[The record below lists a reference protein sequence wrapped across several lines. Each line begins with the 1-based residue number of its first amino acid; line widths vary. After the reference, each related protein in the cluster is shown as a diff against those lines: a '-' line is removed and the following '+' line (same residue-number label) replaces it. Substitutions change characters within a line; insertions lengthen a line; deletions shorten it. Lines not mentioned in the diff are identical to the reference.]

1 MNRRFVLFIATGSPG
16 NIRPMIAAARACR
29 VAGIPVMCSTIP
41 LWEHWVRAHGVP
53 WRALSAGVATLLTAD
68 LRYPDVAHDLGSR
81 SVITK
86 LRTRLAVSRALTLF
100 SNELTQ
106 LLADASLIVCQHPLQ
121 RVATHADALGIPC
134 ITVSRY
140 GTPPSSGGERDRPVL
155 YAASPALSDP
165 AVVQTALQ
173 RITGEWLLPEPEAL
187 AAPLERFVRV
197 NLPYVIVT
205 HGAFLGAS
213 AQRVVQMAATCVRDL
228 GMRCLILMPADLETV
243 KSDEQTMTW
252 SGPLTHQHV
261 IAGAACVIHPGGAG
275 TTHRV
280 VRAGVPGLA
289 IPLYPTDAYW
299 ARRAL
304 QVQLTLAVLQPNE
317 VTTSSL
323 SDALAHL
330 VTDVS
335 YRHRS
340 RLIATKMAAEHGLDQ
355 MLTVVQP
362 YLGVS

>member
-1 MNRRFVLFIATGSPG
+1 M
-16 NIRPMIAAARACR
+16 
-29 VAGIPVMCSTIP
+29 
-41 LWEHWVRAHGVP
+41 
-53 WRALSAGVATLLTAD
+53 SAGVATLLTGD
-68 LRYPDVAHDLGSR
+68 LWYPDVVHDLGSR

-86 LRTRLAVSRALTLF
+86 LRTRLAVSRAQTLF
-100 SNELTQ
+100 SHELTQ
-106 LLADASLIVCQHPLQ
+106 LLADASLIVCHQALQ
-121 RVATHADALGIPC
+121 RVTMHADALGIPC
-134 ITVSRY
+134 IAVSRY
-140 GTPPSSGGERDRPVL
+140 GTPPSLGSERNRAVL

-173 RITGEWLLPEPEAL
+173 RITGEWLLPEPEVR

-197 NLPYVIVT
+197 NLPYVVVT
-205 HGAFLGAS
+205 HGAYLGAS

-289 IPLYPTDAYW
+289 IPLSPSDMYW
-299 ARRAL
+299 AQRAL
-304 QVQLTLAVLQPNE
+304 QVQLTIAVLHPNE
-317 VTTSSL
+317 LTKSVL

-340 RLIATKMAAEHGLDQ
+340 RLIATKMAAEQGLDQ

>member
-1 MNRRFVLFIATGSPG
+1 MNRRFVLFIAMGSPG

-29 VAGIPVMCSTIP
+29 VAGIPVVCCTIP
-41 LWEHWVRAHGVP
+41 IWEHWVRAHGVP
-53 WRALSAGVATLLTAD
+53 WRAISAGVATLLTGD
-68 LRYPDVAHDLGSR
+68 LRYPDVAHDPASR
-81 SVITK
+81 SVYSK
-86 LRTRLAVSRALTLF
+86 LRTLMVVSRAQTLF
-100 SNELTQ
+100 SIELTQ
-106 LLADASLIVCQHPLQ
+106 LLADASLIICHHALR
-121 RVATHADALGIPC
+121 RVATHADVLGIPC

-140 GTPPSSGGERDRPVL
+140 GTPSAAGGQRDRPVL
-155 YAASPALSDP
+155 YATSPALSDP
-165 AVVQTALQ
+165 AVVQTAMQ

-187 AAPLERFVRV
+187 AAPLARFVRV
-197 NLPYVIVT
+197 NLPYVVLT

-213 AQRVVQMAATCVRDL
+213 AQRVMQMAATCVRDL
-228 GMRCLILMPADLETV
+228 GMRCLVLMPADLETV

-252 SGPLTHQHV
+252 SGPLTHQQV

-280 VRAGVPGLA
+280 ARAGVPGLA
-289 IPLYPTDAYW
+289 IPLQPSDLYW

-304 QVQLTLAVLQPNE
+304 QVQLSVAVLHPYE
-317 VTTSSL
+317 LTMPVL
-323 SDALAHL
+323 SDALAHM

-340 RLIATKMAAEHGLDQ
+340 RLLATQMAAERGLDQ

-362 YLGVS
+362 YLGAS

>member
-1 MNRRFVLFIATGSPG
+1 VQL
-16 NIRPMIAAARACR
+16 AAR
-29 VAGIPVMCSTIP
+29 
-41 LWEHWVRAHGVP
+41 
-53 WRALSAGVATLLTAD
+53 
-68 LRYPDVAHDLGSR
+68 
-81 SVITK
+81 
-86 LRTRLAVSRALTLF
+86 
-100 SNELTQ
+100 
-106 LLADASLIVCQHPLQ
+106 
-121 RVATHADALGIPC
+121 
-134 ITVSRY
+134 
-140 GTPPSSGGERDRPVL
+140 
-155 YAASPALSDP
+155 
-165 AVVQTALQ
+165 
-173 RITGEWLLPEPEAL
+173 
-187 AAPLERFVRV
+187 
-197 NLPYVIVT
+197 
-205 HGAFLGAS
+205 
-213 AQRVVQMAATCVRDL
+213 CVRDL

-289 IPLYPTDAYW
+289 IPLSQSDMYW
-299 ARRAL
+299 AQRAL
-304 QVQLTLAVLQPNE
+304 QVQLTIAVLQPNE

-340 RLIATKMAAEHGLDQ
+340 RLIATTMAAEHGLDQ

>member
-1 MNRRFVLFIATGSPG
+1 
-16 NIRPMIAAARACR
+16 
-29 VAGIPVMCSTIP
+29 
-41 LWEHWVRAHGVP
+41 
-53 WRALSAGVATLLTAD
+53 
-68 LRYPDVAHDLGSR
+68 
-81 SVITK
+81 VITK

>member
-16 NIRPMIAAARACR
+16 NIRPIIAAARACR
-29 VAGIPVMCSTIP
+29 VAGIPVMCCTIP
-41 LWEHWVRAHGVP
+41 LWEHWVRAQGIP
-53 WRALSAGVATLLTAD
+53 WRAISAGVTTLLTGD
-68 LRYPDVAHDLGSR
+68 LRYPDVVHDQGSR
-81 SVITK
+81 SVVTQ
-86 LRTRLAVSRALTLF
+86 LRTRLAVARARTIY

-106 LLADASLIVCQHPLQ
+106 LIADASLIVCHHAHQ
-121 RVATHADALGIPC
+121 RVTMHADALGIPC
-134 ITVSRY
+134 IMVSRY
-140 GTPPSSGGERDRPVL
+140 GTPPKSGIQRDCPVL
-155 YAASPALSDP
+155 YATSPALSDP
-165 AVVQTALQ
+165 AVVQNALQ
-173 RITGEWLLPEPEAL
+173 RITGEWLLLEPEAL

-197 NLPYVIVT
+197 NLPYVVVT
-205 HGAFLGAS
+205 HGAFLEAA

-289 IPLYPTDAYW
+289 IPLQASDQYW
-299 ARRAL
+299 AQRAL
-304 QVQLTLAVLQPNE
+304 QVQLSVAVLQPHE
-317 VTTSSL
+317 LTIPVL

-340 RLIATKMAAEHGLDQ
+340 RLLATQMAAEHGLDQ